1 MEDLDISYYF
11 RLYCSHALEEI
22 QEIEKAKG
30 EEECEAQT
38 FFDEDNQIFKVLVNE
53 KKVGMVA
60 LHEFRVFQCF
70 NATFFAHYLFH
81 HLPDVEVI
89 YVNSCIERL
98 DGRMKRL
105 LEQYENEF

>member
-38 FFDEDNQIFKVLVNE
+38 FF
-53 KKVGMVA
+53 
-60 LHEFRVFQCF
+60 
-70 NATFFAHYLFH
+70 
-81 HLPDVEVI
+81 
-89 YVNSCIERL
+89 
-98 DGRMKRL
+98 
-105 LEQYENEF
+105 